1 MSKNVN
7 GKIDAGVAIKPRA
20 GHDNSGFIASHWQ
33 PTDFPRYTRTSHQ
46 KVAIFPRI
54 TAHRLFQPSRRSN
67 PISGGRVKVVG
78 GWSLDNGTSAPVILA
93 LSNRLNCI
101 FIAIKN
107 RESDRA
113 CTAPLSRVTARGGR
127 WLVGRFGSVG
137 VGRTMLG
144 VGGYRMRE
152 WRRQEAT
159 RAEG

>member
-107 RESDRA
+107 ESWIGQSVHRA
-113 CTAPLSRVTARGGR
+113 AIKGNSQRRP
-127 WLVGRFGSVG
+127 LVGWSVRFG
-137 VGRTMLG
+137 
-144 VGGYRMRE
+144 
-152 WRRQEAT
+152 RRWSDDAWC
-159 RAEG
+159 RRI